1 MPCSL
6 TDLHPT
12 IQTFHR
18 GLGAILKKGFCP
30 AGKNGRRSDG
40 LVYILKGQTVY
51 DFGEYAFEAQ
61 TGDILYLAKG
71 SIYSMDIRSQTYE
84 VLIANFDFYTEE
96 GTQFQSV
103 AFPAPG
109 GKSTEQLFR
118 KLVSAWHMR
127 SSTVKEEC
135 LSSLYAIYADLLR
148 VTEEVGYL
156 PTIKRQRME
165 NATQYIN
172 EHLHEKDLSVAD
184 IAKHVHLSESYFRSS
199 FKEAFS
205 LSPVQYINM
214 QRISRIKERLRYTAD
229 PISKIADHFG
239 FSSVY
244 HFCHLFKKEVGC
256 TPSEYRSKHAQYPK
270 T

>member
-1 MPCSL
+1 MLYALSEL
-6 TDLHPT
+6 RPT

-18 GLGAILKKGFCP
+18 GIGAILKKGFCP
-30 AGKNGRRSDG
+30 ADKTGRRNDG

-51 DFGEYAFEAQ
+51 DFGEYTFEAK
-61 TGDILYLAKG
+61 TGDLLYLAKG
-71 SIYSMDIRSQTYE
+71 SIYSMNIRSQSYE
-84 VLIANFDFYTEE
+84 VLIANFDFFAED
-96 GTQFQSV
+96 GTQFRSA

-109 GKSTEQLFR
+109 GKSTEHLFR
-118 KLVSAWHMR
+118 KLVSTWHMR

-135 LSSLYAIYADLLR
+135 LASLYAIYADFLR
-148 VTEEVGYL
+148 ATEEVGFL

-165 NATQYIN
+165 NAIQYIN
-172 EHLHEKDLSVAD
+172 EHLHEKDLAVAD
-184 IAKHVHLSESYFRSS
+184 IAKHIALSESYFRNS

-214 QRISRIKERLRYTAD
+214 QRISRIKERLRYTAE
-229 PISKIADHFG
+229 PISGIADHFG

>member
-1 MPCSL
+1 MLCSVTTL
-6 TDLHPT
+6 RPT
-12 IQTFHR
+12 IQAFHR
-18 GLGAILKKGFCP
+18 GIGSILKKGFLP
-30 AGKNGRRSDG
+30 AGKNGRRNDG

-51 DFGEYAFEAQ
+51 NFGEYQFEAK

-84 VLIANFDFYTEE
+84 VLIANFDFFKDDDV
-96 GTQFQSV
+96 QFQSV
-103 AFPAPG
+103 AYPAPG

-135 LSSLYAIYADLLR
+135 LASLYAIYADFLR
-148 VTEEVGYL
+148 ATEDVGYL

-165 NATQYIN
+165 NAMQYIH
-172 EHLHEKDLSVAD
+172 EHLHEKNLAIAD
-184 IAKHVHLSESYFRSS
+184 IAKHVSLSESYFRSS
-199 FKEAFS
+199 FKEVFN

-214 QRISRIKERLRYTAD
+214 RRISLIKERLRYTTE
-229 PISKIADHFG
+229 PISKIAEKFG
-239 FSSVY
+239 FSNVY

-256 TPSEYRSKHAQYPK
+256 TPSEYRGKHAQYLK